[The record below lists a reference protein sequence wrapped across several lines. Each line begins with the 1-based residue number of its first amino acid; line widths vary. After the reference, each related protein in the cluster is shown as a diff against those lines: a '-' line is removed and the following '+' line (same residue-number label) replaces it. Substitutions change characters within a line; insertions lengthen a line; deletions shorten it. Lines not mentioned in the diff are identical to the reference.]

1 MNPSTVLPYRAGLVF
16 TAFAT
21 LLLAACASQPPA
33 PPQTA
38 TIKLIAF
45 NDFHG
50 NLAPP
55 GRGLE
60 VPDPAD
66 ASATLR
72 LPTGGV
78 AYLAGAVSELKAQNP
93 LNVVVAAGDLISAS
107 PPTSALFRQEPS
119 IEALNALG
127 LEYSAVGN
135 HEFDQGIDELRR
147 LQNGG
152 CGGPGAPG
160 TESCVKGPFTGARFR
175 YLGANVTEQASDTP
189 AFPPY
194 LIKRF
199 QVDGRPIGVAFIGE
213 VLKGTPAM
221 VTASGIAG
229 LEFRDEADTANAL
242 VPEIRAQGVEA
253 IVLLLHEGGY
263 NQGGFDACEGLSGPA
278 VGILQRLDPAIDVVI
293 SGHTHQ
299 AYNCQIAGR
308 LLTSAASYGRVI
320 SDIDLVL
327 DRNSGEVLSAHA
339 RNLPVVNTAVPE
351 APQWPAF
358 TPDPVVTAIARQYEE
373 LAAPLANRVV
383 GQASGLVLRQ
393 PNVHGESV
401 LGDVIADSQLAAT
414 REHGAQIAL
423 MNPGGIR
430 ADLGYGE
437 QNEQGVPI
445 SWGEVFTAQPF
456 GNNLVTMTLSG
467 AQIHRLLESQ
477 WREGAESTLL
487 QVSDGF
493 SYAWDGRQPIGQRID
508 PDSIRLGGAKL
519 DATRNYRV
527 TVNNFLA
534 GGGDGF
540 ELLGAGTDV
549 DVAGSD
555 LDAMLDWLA
564 SNSPIKARPQERI
577 HRIDTPQ

>member
-1 MNPSTVLPYRAGLVF
+1 MNPTTVLPYRAGLVF
-16 TAFAT
+16 TALAT
-21 LLLAACASQPPA
+21 LLLAACASTPPA

-60 VPDPAD
+60 VPAPAD
-66 ASATLR
+66 ASTTLR

-93 LNVVVAAGDLISAS
+93 LNVVVAAGDLVSAS

-119 IEALNALG
+119 IEVLNALG

-160 TESCVKGPFTGARFR
+160 TRSCVKGPYAGARFR
-175 YLGANVTEQASDTP
+175 YLGANVIERTTSTP

-199 QVDGRPIGVAFIGE
+199 QVDGRSVGVAFIGE
-213 VLKGTPAM
+213 VLEGTPDM
-221 VTASGIAG
+221 VSASGVAG

-278 VGILQRLDPAIDVVI
+278 VDILQRLDPAIDVVI

-299 AYNCQIAGR
+299 AYNCRVDGR

-320 SDIDLVL
+320 SDIDLVV
-327 DRNSGEVLSAHA
+327 DRASGEVISASA
-339 RNLPVVNTAVPE
+339 RNLPVVNQPVPE

-358 TPDPVVTAIARQYEE
+358 TPDPVVTAIAEQYEA

-383 GQASGLVLRQ
+383 GRADGMVSRQA
-393 PNVHGESV
+393 NAHGESA
-401 LGDVIADSQLAAT
+401 LGDVIADAQLAAT
-414 REHGAQIAL
+414 RMQGAQIAL

-430 ADLGYGE
+430 ADLGYGPHSA
-437 QNEQGVPI
+437 QGTPI
-445 SWGEVFTAQPF
+445 TWGEVFTAQPF

-477 WREGAESTLL
+477 WNLGAEGALL
-487 QVSDGF
+487 QVSAGF
-493 SYAWDGRQPIGQRID
+493 SYAWDGRRPIGQRID
-508 PDSIRLGGAKL
+508 ADSISL
-519 DATRNYRV
+519 DGNTIEPDRSYRV

-540 ELLGAGTDV
+540 EMLTAGSDV
-549 DVAGSD
+549 TVAGSD

-564 SNSPIKARPQERI
+564 AASPLAASSHGRI
-577 HRIDTPQ
+577 HRLDAP

>member
-1 MNPSTVLPYRAGLVF
+1 MNPSTLLPYRAGLVF

-21 LLLAACASQPPA
+21 LLLAACASTPPA
-33 PPQTA
+33 PTQTA

-78 AYLAGAVSELKAQNP
+78 AYLAGAVSELRAQNP

-107 PPTSALFRQEPS
+107 PPTAALFRQEPS

-199 QVDGRPIGVAFIGE
+199 QVDGRSIGVAFIGE

-229 LEFRDEADTANAL
+229 LEFHDEADTANAL

-263 NQGGFDACEGLSGPA
+263 KQGGFDACEGLSGPA

-299 AYNCQIAGR
+299 AYNCRVDGR

-320 SDIDLVL
+320 SDIDLLV
-327 DRNSGEVLSAHA
+327 DRASGEVISASA
-339 RNLPVVNTAVPE
+339 RNLPVINQPVPE

-358 TPDPVVTAIARQYEE
+358 TPDPVVTAIAAQYEA

-383 GQASGLVLRQ
+383 GRADGMVSRQ
-393 PNVHGESV
+393 VNAHGESA
-401 LGDVIADSQLAAT
+401 LGDVIADAQLAAT
-414 REHGAQIAL
+414 RMQGAQIAL

-430 ADLGYGE
+430 ADLGYGPYSA
-437 QNEQGVPI
+437 QGTPI
-445 SWGEVFTAQPF
+445 TWGEVFTAQPF

-477 WREGAESTLL
+477 WNLGAESALL
-487 QVSDGF
+487 QVSAGF
-493 SYAWDGRQPIGQRID
+493 SYAWDGRRPIGQRID
-508 PDSIRLGGAKL
+508 ADSISL
-519 DATRNYRV
+519 DGNTIEPDQSYRV

-540 ELLGAGTDV
+540 EMLTAGADV
-549 DVAGSD
+549 TVAGSD

-564 SNSPIKARPQERI
+564 TASPLAASSHGRI
-577 HRIDTPQ
+577 HRLDAP